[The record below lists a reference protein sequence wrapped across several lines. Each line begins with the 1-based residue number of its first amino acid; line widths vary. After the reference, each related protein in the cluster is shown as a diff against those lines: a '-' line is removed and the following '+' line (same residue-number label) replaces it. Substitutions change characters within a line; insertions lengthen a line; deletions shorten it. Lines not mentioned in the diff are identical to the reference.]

1 MCVYVCVLACV
12 RVSVYD
18 YVCLCQCVLVE
29 CVCVHV
35 RARECVCVRA
45 RVCVCI
51 AARVSMRLC
60 DVCTRERESRKHAR
74 TGHGMGSY
82 GQIRAEY
89 GDGLAHTLPVQALYG
104 LPRTSR
110 PSTCWSIP
118 ALLFNKKNK
127 NEVLK
132 GKPLLL
138 S

>member
-1 MCVYVCVLACV
+1 MYVCVLACV

-60 DVCTRERESRKHAR
+60 DVCTRERERAVNTPVRGMVWAR
-74 TGHGMGSY
+74 TG
-82 GQIRAEY
+82 
-89 GDGLAHTLPVQALYG
+89 
-104 LPRTSR
+104 
-110 PSTCWSIP
+110 
-118 ALLFNKKNK
+118 K
-127 NEVLK
+127 
-132 GKPLLL
+132 
-138 S
+138 